1 MLLFLS
7 LFQSCPANP
16 SKAGDAGEWLA
27 RASTRQPLP
36 PLEAA
41 SRYRPRLEA
50 QRMTHQSKGVI
61 KAHQESPF
69 AITLKSFGGPEV
81 RDWAATS
88 RPR

>member
-1 MLLFLS
+1 MLAS
-7 LFQSCPANP
+7 GSP
-16 SKAGDAGEWLA
+16 ELA
-27 RASTRQPLP
+27 TRQPLP

-69 AITLKSFGGPEV
+69 AKSFGGPEV